1 MKEIFGTNNMNWNEL
16 TSLEQLEAI
25 VNESMQQ
32 PVVIFKHS
40 TRCSISS
47 MALDRLERSWDNG
60 EDLKPYYLDLIQY
73 RDVSNQ
79 IVDKFGVMHQSPQ
92 VIILKDGQV
101 IYDNSHMGISYQ
113 AILNAVKEKV

>member
-1 MKEIFGTNNMNWNEL
+1 MNWNEL
-16 TSLEQLEAI
+16 TSLEQLDAI

-113 AILNAVKEKV
+113 SILNAVKEKV